1 VKDVIKLLIRLQDAD
16 SRILEKRSFI
26 GKVPMRIYEV
36 DEPLKQAKAELEKMK
51 QKNEAAVK
59 KKREKEKMLEETV
72 EKIRK
77 MKSRAS
83 DLKTNKEYQAH
94 LKEIDSAEQEIGVI
108 EEQIL
113 LTMEDL
119 DSVVKQQKE
128 KEEEVN
134 RETAKLAAFK
144 KVLEEEVVIY
154 ENELT
159 ALKEERAKMVALID
173 PDVYKT
179 YMFGLNAGGGVAV
192 TGARNEICL
201 GCNMNIPPQL
211 FVEIKKNEE
220 IIQCP
225 QCRRILYYADDQG
238 Q

>member
-1 VKDVIKLLIRLQDAD
+1 MKDLIKLLIRLQEAD
-16 SRILEKRSFI
+16 SRILEKRLFI
-26 GKVPMRIYEV
+26 NKVPTRICEV
-36 DEPLKQAKAELEKMK
+36 DEPLKQAKSDLEKMK
-51 QKNEAAVK
+51 QKNEALVR
-59 KKREKEKMLEETV
+59 KKREKEKMLEDTN
-72 EKIRK
+72 EKIKK

-83 DLKTNKEYQAH
+83 ELKTNKEYQAH
-94 LKEIDSAEQEIGVI
+94 LKEIDSAEQEIGVV

-113 LTMEDL
+113 VIMEEL
-119 DSVVKQQKE
+119 DSAVKQQKE
-128 KEEEVN
+128 KEDGVN
-134 RETAKLAAFK
+134 RETAKLTAFK
-144 KVLEEEVVIY
+144 KELEGEVLKY

-159 ALKEERAKMVALID
+159 ALKEERAKLVGLIE

-192 TGARNEICL
+192 TGSRNEICL

-225 QCRRILYYADDQG
+225 QCRRILYYDEEQL
-238 Q
+238 